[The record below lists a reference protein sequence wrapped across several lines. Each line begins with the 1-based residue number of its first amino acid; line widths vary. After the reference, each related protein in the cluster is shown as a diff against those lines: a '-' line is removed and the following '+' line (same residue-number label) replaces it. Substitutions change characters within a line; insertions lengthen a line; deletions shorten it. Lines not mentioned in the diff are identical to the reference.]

1 MKKNNRWIFILLL
14 VIIAIISS
22 LWGYREF
29 HKLNLP
35 KKIVVIPKVIDE
47 RNDFW
52 SLLLDGTEVGAKEY
66 GVNMEIM
73 APTSE
78 EDYERQMELID
89 IAIKRQPDAILL
101 APISYKE
108 MTGSLEKIK
117 EAGIKLVLIDSSVDV
132 KIEDVLISTDNYQAG
147 YEMGRFLRKCM
158 PDNPVIGVIEHVK
171 GASTAMQREAGFLSG
186 IGKEYQNNIKGIV
199 FCDSNYEKSYSLTM
213 GLLEKN
219 PNLNVLVGLNEY
231 STVGAARAVI
241 DSGLE
246 KQITMI
252 GFDSSLEEIEYL
264 EKGILEAIVI
274 QKPFHMGYLGIQTA
288 VNLLNGQ
295 EVESYVDSG
304 QVVIT
309 KDTIYTEEN
318 QKLLFPFHS

>member
-1 MKKNNRWIFILLL
+1 MKRNNSILFILLL
-14 VIIAIISS
+14 AIVFIISC

-29 HKLNLP
+29 HNQDLAKN
-35 KKIVVIPKVIDE
+35 IIVIPKVIDE
-47 RNDFW
+47 SNDFW
-52 SLLLDGTEVGAKEY
+52 SLLLDGTEVGAAEY
-66 GVNMEIM
+66 NVNMEIM
-73 APTSE
+73 APESE
-78 EDYERQMELID
+78 EDFERQMELID
-89 IAIKRQPDAILL
+89 VAIRKQPDAILL

-108 MTGSLEKIK
+108 MTDSLKKIK
-117 EAGIKLVLIDSSVDV
+117 EADITLVLIDSSVDL
-132 KIEDVLISTDNYQAG
+132 KIEDALISTDNYQAG
-147 YEMGRFLRKCM
+147 FEMGEFLKTCM
-158 PDNPVIGVIEHVK
+158 PENPVIGVIEHVK
-171 GASTAMQREAGFLSG
+171 GASTAMQREAGFLAG

-199 FCDSNYEKSYSLTM
+199 FCDSNYEKSYALTM

-246 KQITMI
+246 DRIVMI

-264 EKGILEAIVI
+264 EKGILKAIVI

-288 VNLLNGQ
+288 VNLLEGKK
-295 EVESYVDSG
+295 VETYVDSG
-304 QVVIT
+304 QVVVT

-318 QKLLFPFHS
+318 QKLLFPFHP